1 MRNLLKIGDK
11 IKRLSDGKMFTYAGK
26 DDSDDENYGHVEEM
40 LVPVY
45 LPNFEKVNKD
55 DS

>member
-1 MRNLLKIGDK
+1 MRNLLKKGDK
-11 IKRLSDGKMFTYAGK
+11 LIRITDGKVFTYASK

-45 LPNFEKVNKD
+45 LPDFEKAEKT
-55 DS
+55 

>member
-1 MRNLLKIGDK
+1 VRSLLKKGDK
-11 IKRLSDGKMFTYAGK
+11 LIRIIDGKVFTYAGE

-45 LPNFEKVNKD
+45 LPDFEKAQET
-55 DS
+55 